1 MTATLRPY
9 LNAVRA
15 TLQAAMCLE
24 NFSSQVVER
33 HNKPEV
39 EVRSS
44 KELLLQPVIIS
55 RNEKEKV
62 LIEGSINSV
71 RVSIAVK
78 QADEIEKI
86 LCHKFMRF
94 MMMRAENFFILRRKP
109 VEGYDISFLI
119 TNFHTEQMYK
129 HKLVDFVI
137 HFMEE
142 IDKEISEMKLSVNAR
157 ARIVAEEF
165 LKNPYLFA
173 VSCCIGSGAGAK
185 NMQVVPKCKIGGNS
199 DTGGSQRPGIVVGRL
214 KPNRNAPT
222 NLERIHQN
230 STRRQLSTA
239 PNTSRYRSEGDHLV
253 DGHTPRS
260 VNVRYSFNPER
271 LKQARQHVE
280 KAIKLRKIF
289 MVHGPYPVIRRR
301 LLGRGW
307 VEKKFPRVPKA
318 AAKRERIPDGE
329 RDEDGDDSDIPF
341 DDEEEEEEDEQQDDP
356 DGTLSLMSRLVRNQT
371 PYFIWTNRRDVI
383 DCRFLRKDQMMNH
396 YAKAGTF
403 TTKVGLCLNLRNL
416 PWFDQA
422 DADTFFPRCYRL
434 GAADEKHAF
443 IEDFQLT
450 AARSLL
456 KLVVKRYWNKSIF
469 TESLDTNENDLLD
482 VQLSPEGK
490 KSPGRKR
497 IFLSSRLVETAIR
510 ACEEHL
516 ASLRHQDIDRDFE
529 SPLLMTKT
537 HWKDFLH
544 EYYQVAHEEADIV
557 QTGAYVDRCEGIL
570 ARLKKVVPQLEMEGD
585 RNIWIVK
592 PGAKSRG
599 RGIMCMDHL
608 EEIVKLV
615 DCDPMI
621 VKDGKWVV
629 QKYIETPLLIFGTK
643 FDLRQW
649 FLVTDWNP
657 LTIWFYRQS
666 YIRFST
672 QPFSLHNLDT
682 SIHLCNNSI
691 QKHLENSLNRH
702 AGLPPDNMWSSDQFQ
717 LHLRQMG
724 APEAWSRVIVP
735 GMKTAIIHA
744 MQTSQDLVE
753 FRKSSFEL
761 YGADFLF
768 GENYQPWLIEIN
780 ASPTMAASTTITS
793 RLCASVQ
800 EDTLRVV
807 IDRKYDRNCSTGNF
821 ELIYKQA
828 AVEVPQYVG
837 TSLLVEGSTVKKPR
851 HSFQRSP
858 VPGDT
863 RNGCDT
869 QSPKTPKLVFQRANH
884 SVPRAA
890 TPCWVTKSSK
900 ATEPA
905 SPGKENKA
913 KEKAATSKIPVASD
927 APKLSTKLITDPR
940 NRKVL
945 MAHSMATTT
954 TTTLGDDVSQ
964 PAQLCVKS
972 SSQKLTTCPGQ
983 SALHHTKP
991 SNLMGLVVRD
1001 RVPSKATQVAGREL
1015 FLKLHLQKT
1024 RAASASGKPPVS
1036 NTFVR
1041 PNMQECLQ
1049 HFKQCFLQHVPMP
1062 LTPLSPLTMNLPSTA
1077 KLNAIRASMIKKWN
1091 LRRDGTFR

>member
-15 TLQAAMCLE
+15 TLQAALCLE

-165 LKNPYLFA
+165 LKNVTVQCAMTDITVHCELLYRQW
-173 VSCCIGSGAGAK
+173 SWHQEYAGDAASL
-185 NMQVVPKCKIGGNS
+185 IDGH
-199 DTGGSQRPGIVVGRL
+199 SQRSISF
-214 KPNRNAPT
+214 NF
-222 NLERIHQN
+222 
-230 STRRQLSTA
+230 
-239 PNTSRYRSEGDHLV
+239 
-253 DGHTPRS
+253 
-260 VNVRYSFNPER
+260 SFNPER
-271 LKQARQHVE
+271 LKQARQYVE
-280 KAIKLRKIF
+280 RAIKQRKIF

-307 VEKKFPRVPKA
+307 VERKFPKLAKVVN
-318 AAKRERIPDGE
+318 KRERMPDGE
-329 RDEDGDDSDIPF
+329 HEEDGDDSDVPDD
-341 DDEEEEEEDEQQDDP
+341 DDEEEEEEDEQDDAI
-356 DGTLSLMSRLVRNQT
+356 DSTYSLMSRLVRNQI

-396 YAKAGTF
+396 YARAGTF

-456 KLVVKRYWNKSIF
+456 KVVVKRYWNKPP
-469 TESLDTNENDLLD
+469 TMTTMDDDQNDLPNGQESPEAKQCTSRKKGA
-482 VQLSPEGK
+482 QLSSQIIEN
-490 KSPGRKR
+490 
-497 IFLSSRLVETAIR
+497 AIH

-516 ASLRHQDIDRDFE
+516 SSLRHQDIDRE
-529 SPLLMTKT
+529 SGSPLLMTKA
-537 HWKDFLH
+537 HWEDFLNG
-544 EYYQVAHEEADIV
+544 YYQVAHEGTQMV
-557 QTGAYVDRCEGIL
+557 QTGAHVERCEDVLHRL
-570 ARLKKVVPQLEMEGD
+570 AKVVPQLDMEGD
-585 RNIWIVK
+585 RSIWIVK

-599 RGIMCMDHL
+599 RGIMCMDRL

-657 LTIWFYRQS
+657 LTIWFYRHS

-691 QKHLENSLNRH
+691 QKHYENSLNRH
-702 AGLPPDNMWSSDQFQ
+702 SELPPDNMWSSEQFQ
-717 LHLRQMG
+717 IHLRQMG
-724 APEAWSRVIVP
+724 APEAWSKVIVP
-735 GMKTAIIHA
+735 GMKAAIIHA

-753 FRKSSFEL
+753 FRKNSFEL

-780 ASPTMAASTTITS
+780 ASPTMAASTAVTT

-807 IDRKYDRNCSTGNF
+807 IDRKYDRNCNTGNF

-828 AVEVPQYVG
+828 AVEIPQYVG
-837 TSLLVEGSTVKKPR
+837 TSLVVEGSTVKKPR
-851 HSFQRSP
+851 PAFQRSP
-858 VPGDT
+858 VPGDN
-863 RNGCDT
+863 RNSCSQQQPKALKLTYRRSNHDT
-869 QSPKTPKLVFQRANH
+869 
-884 SVPRAA
+884 PRPP
-890 TPCWVTKSSK
+890 TPCWASAYSK

-905 SPGKENKA
+905 APGKENKA
-913 KEKAATSKIPVASD
+913 REKTPSSKILSSMSVRF
-927 APKLSTKLITDPR
+927 KLPSKLKPDPR
-940 NRKVL
+940 NRRIL

-954 TTTLGDDVSQ
+954 VIPGDKLSH
-964 PAQLCVKS
+964 PAQLCGKS
-972 SSQKLTTCPGQ
+972 SSQNLDPGPQ
-983 SALHHTKP
+983 ESTLHHAKVSKP
-991 SNLMGLVVRD
+991 TSVMVQ
-1001 RVPSKATQVAGREL
+1001 VPSKATPVAGPAAFHKLPCL
-1015 FLKLHLQKT
+1015 FCKDEKAVASWQVLRCCSRAGPLLPRAPKFYYSKAVISCQAQDEQQQQLPPLVPAFENQKPVLP
-1024 RAASASGKPPVS
+1024 RVGGKDYETTWNNSTMVEDSVS
-1036 NTFVR
+1036 SV
-1041 PNMQECLQ
+1041 
-1049 HFKQCFLQHVPMP
+1049 
-1062 LTPLSPLTMNLPSTA
+1062 
-1077 KLNAIRASMIKKWN
+1077 
-1091 LRRDGTFR
+1091 

>member
-1 MTATLRPY
+1 
-9 LNAVRA
+9 
-15 TLQAAMCLE
+15 
-24 NFSSQVVER
+24 
-33 HNKPEV
+33 
-39 EVRSS
+39 
-44 KELLLQPVIIS
+44 
-55 RNEKEKV
+55 
-62 LIEGSINSV
+62 
-71 RVSIAVK
+71 
-78 QADEIEKI
+78 
-86 LCHKFMRF
+86 
-94 MMMRAENFFILRRKP
+94 
-109 VEGYDISFLI
+109 
-119 TNFHTEQMYK
+119 
-129 HKLVDFVI
+129 
-137 HFMEE
+137 
-142 IDKEISEMKLSVNAR
+142 
-157 ARIVAEEF
+157 
-165 LKNPYLFA
+165 
-173 VSCCIGSGAGAK
+173 
-185 NMQVVPKCKIGGNS
+185 MQVGTKCKIGGNS
-199 DTGGSQRPGIVVGRL
+199 DTGGIRRPGIVASRL
-214 KPNRNAPT
+214 KPSGNAPA

-230 STRRQLSTA
+230 STCRQLSTA
-239 PNTSRYRSEGDHLV
+239 PSTSKYRSEGDHPV

-260 VNVRYSFNPER
+260 VNVRFSFNPER

-307 VEKKFPRVPKA
+307 VEKRFPKVTKVSV
-318 AAKRERIPDGE
+318 KRERIPDGE
-329 RDEDGDDSDIPF
+329 RDEDGDDSDILY
-341 DDEEEEEEDEQQDDP
+341 DDEEEEEDDDQRDDP

-434 GAADEKHAF
+434 GASDEKHAF

-456 KLVVKRYWNKSIF
+456 KLVVKRYWNKSVFIEAF
-469 TESLDTNENDLLD
+469 DANENELLNG
-482 VQLSPEGK
+482 QMSPEGK
-490 KSPGRKR
+490 KSPGRKKGV
-497 IFLSSRLVETAIR
+497 FLSSQLIETAIR

-516 ASLRHQDIDRDFE
+516 GSLRHQDIDKEFG

-537 HWKDFLH
+537 HWKDFLQD
-544 EYYQVAHEEADIV
+544 YYQVAHEEADIV
-557 QTGAYVDRCEGIL
+557 QTRAYVEQCEEVLDRL
-570 ARLKKVVPQLEMEGD
+570 AKVVPQLEMEGD

-691 QKHLENSLNRH
+691 QKHFENSLNRH
-702 AGLPPDNMWSSDQFQ
+702 AGLPSDNMWSSDQFQ
-717 LHLRQMG
+717 VHLRQMG

-735 GMKTAIIHA
+735 GMKAAIIHA

-780 ASPTMAASTTITS
+780 ASPTMAASTTTTS

-837 TSLLVEGSTVKKPR
+837 TSLLVEGSMVKKPQY
-851 HSFQRSP
+851 SFQRSP

-869 QSPKTPKLVFQRANH
+869 QSSKTPKLVFQRANH
-884 SVPRAA
+884 SVHRTA
-890 TPCWVTKSSK
+890 TPCWATKK
-900 ATEPA
+900 AVEPA

-913 KEKAATSKIPVASD
+913 KEKAAVSKIPSVTSD
-927 APKLSTKLITDPR
+927 APKLSTKLKTDPC

-945 MAHSMATTT
+945 IAHSMATTT
-954 TTTLGDDVSQ
+954 TTTSGNDVSQ
-964 PAQLCVKS
+964 PAELCAKS
-972 SSQKLTTCPGQ
+972 SSQKLATCPGQ
-983 SALHHTKP
+983 SDLHHTKP
-991 SNLMGLVVRD
+991 SKLMGLVVQD
-1001 RVPSKATQVAGREL
+1001 QVPGKATQVAGPVALRFCKDGKAVASWQVLCCSSTAGAL
-1015 FLKLHLQKT
+1015 FPVFPKLRYHKAPVTSCQAQDTQSPQDLKLPPLVP
-1024 RAASASGKPPVS
+1024 ALGSLMSVLPPV
-1036 NTFVR
+1036 
-1041 PNMQECLQ
+1041 EG
-1049 HFKQCFLQHVPMP
+1049 KG
-1062 LTPLSPLTMNLPSTA
+1062 
-1077 KLNAIRASMIKKWN
+1077 
-1091 LRRDGTFR
+1091 LRNHME

>member
-15 TLQAAMCLE
+15 TLQAALCLE

-71 RVSIAVK
+71 RISIAVK

-94 MMMRAENFFILRRKP
+94 MMMRAENFYILRRKS

-165 LKNPYLFA
+165 LKN
-173 VSCCIGSGAGAK
+173 VGSKSKG
-185 NMQVVPKCKIGGNS
+185 GGNS
-199 DTGGSQRPGIVVGRL
+199 DPTRNRIPERAVGKLRLDGEHKSQR
-214 KPNRNAPT
+214 A
-222 NLERIHQN
+222 
-230 STRRQLSTA
+230 TRRQPATA
-239 PNTSRYRSEGDHLV
+239 PNTSRGRAE
-253 DGHTPRS
+253 DGQRRINFNLS
-260 VNVRYSFNPER
+260 LNPER
-271 LKQARQHVE
+271 LKQARQYVE
-280 KAIKLRKIF
+280 RAIKQRKIF

-307 VEKKFPRVPKA
+307 VERKFPTLPKVTT
-318 AAKRERIPDGE
+318 KRQRALDDEC
-329 RDEDGDDSDIPF
+329 DEDDDDNDMPD
-341 DDEEEEEEDEQQDDP
+341 DDEEEEEEEDND
-356 DGTLSLMSRLVRNQT
+356 TNSTYSLMSRLVRNQT

-396 YAKAGTF
+396 FAKAGSF

-416 PWFDQA
+416 PWFDEA

-443 IEDFQLT
+443 IEDFKLT

-456 KLVVKRYWNKSIF
+456 KVVVKRYWSKPAFMAALNNSEN
-469 TESLDTNENDLLD
+469 ESPSDQVSSGTKQGIGHKRG
-482 VQLSPEGK
+482 VRLSA
-490 KSPGRKR
+490 
-497 IFLSSRLVETAIR
+497 RLIQTAIR

-516 ASLRHQDIDRDFE
+516 SSLKHQDIDRE
-529 SPLLMTKT
+529 SGSSLLFAKENWEEFM
-537 HWKDFLH
+537 
-544 EYYQVAHEEADIV
+544 EGYYQVVHGYSDGAETAE
-557 QTGAYVDRCEGIL
+557 TGAHVERCEDIL
-570 ARLKKVVPQLEMEGD
+570 YRLAKVVPQLGMEGD

-599 RGIMCMDHL
+599 RGIMCMDRL

-657 LTIWFYRQS
+657 LTIWFYRHS

-682 SIHLCNNSI
+682 SIHLCNNSV
-691 QKHLENSLNRH
+691 QKHYENSLNRH
-702 AGLPPDNMWSSDQFQ
+702 SELPPDNMWSSEQFQ
-717 LHLRQMG
+717 AHLRETG
-724 APEAWSRVIVP
+724 APEAWSQVIVP
-735 GMKTAIIHA
+735 GMKAAIIHA
-744 MQTSQDLVE
+744 VQTSQDLVE
-753 FRKSSFEL
+753 FRKNSFEL

-780 ASPTMAASTTITS
+780 ASPTMAASTAVTT

-807 IDRKYDRNCSTGNF
+807 IDRKYDRNCNTGNF

-828 AVEVPQYVG
+828 AVEIPHYVG
-837 TSLLVEGSTVKKPR
+837 TSLLVEGSMVKKPR
-851 HSFQRSP
+851 NTSHRSP
-858 VPGDT
+858 VPSDT
-863 RNGCDT
+863 GNSCAP
-869 QSPKTPKLVFQRANH
+869 QQPKPLKLVYRRSNP
-884 SVPRAA
+884 SIPRAP
-890 TPCWVTKSSK
+890 TPCWAAA
-900 ATEPA
+900 ATSTNGKGVEAAA
-905 SPGKENKA
+905 SGKENKV
-913 KEKAATSKIPVASD
+913 KTKAPPGKDSSPSQRY
-927 APKLSTKLITDPR
+927 KLPNKLRPEPP
-940 NRKVL
+940 NRRVL
-945 MAHSMATTT
+945 IAHSMATATVIP
-954 TTTLGDDVSQ
+954 GDKRTC
-964 PAQLCVKS
+964 PAPLCTKS
-972 SSQKLTTCPGQ
+972 NSQKLAAGPQEPAIHHPKISKLAGLEAQGPGKAAQ
-983 SALHHTKP
+983 TAGRARLCKLPCLYCKNRKAVASLQELRCCHRARPLLP
-991 SNLMGLVVRD
+991 I
-1001 RVPSKATQVAGREL
+1001 VPRLRYHKVDNSYQTQVYGVSLSARGTTTDPD
-1015 FLKLHLQKT
+1015 LQ
-1024 RAASASGKPPVS
+1024 
-1036 NTFVR
+1036 
-1041 PNMQECLQ
+1041 CLADQ
-1049 HFKQCFLQHVPMP
+1049 V
-1062 LTPLSPLTMNLPSTA
+1062 NL
-1077 KLNAIRASMIKKWN
+1077 
-1091 LRRDGTFR
+1091 

>member
-15 TLQAAMCLE
+15 TLQAALCLE

-165 LKNPYLFA
+165 LKN
-173 VSCCIGSGAGAK
+173 AGL
-185 NMQVVPKCKIGGNS
+185 KCKGEGYNDTEGSKRFGRGGN
-199 DTGGSQRPGIVVGRL
+199 RL
-214 KPNRNAPT
+214 KPDGDEPSSVECMRLLPNGHQSSTASHTNRNRPEGYVPSLIDGRT
-222 NLERIHQN
+222 QRSIH
-230 STRRQLSTA
+230 
-239 PNTSRYRSEGDHLV
+239 
-253 DGHTPRS
+253 
-260 VNVRYSFNPER
+260 VNFSFNPDR
-271 LKQARQHVE
+271 LKQARQYVE
-280 KAIKLRKIF
+280 RAIKQRKIF
-289 MVHGPYPVIRRR
+289 MVHGPYPIIRRR
-301 LLGRGW
+301 LLVRGW
-307 VEKKFPRVPKA
+307 VERKFPKMPKVVT
-318 AAKRERIPDGE
+318 KRERFPDGE
-329 RDEDGDDSDIPF
+329 ADEDGDDSDTPE
-341 DDEEEEEEDEQQDDP
+341 DDEEEEDEQDDT
-356 DGTLSLMSRLVRNQT
+356 DSTYSLMSRLVRNQI

-383 DCRFLRKDQMMNH
+383 DCRYLRKDQMMNH
-396 YAKAGTF
+396 YARAGTF

-434 GAADEKHAF
+434 GAKDEKHAF
-443 IEDFQLT
+443 IEDFHLT

-456 KLVVKRYWNKSIF
+456 KIVVKRNREKPLF
-469 TESLDTNENDLLD
+469 VPALDENQNGQGSSEARQC
-482 VQLSPEGK
+482 VNHKKGVNFSSQL
-490 KSPGRKR
+490 
-497 IFLSSRLVETAIR
+497 IETAIH

-516 ASLRHQDIDRDFE
+516 SSLRHQDIDRE
-529 SPLLMTKT
+529 SGSALLLTKA
-537 HWKDFLH
+537 HWKDFLRS
-544 EYYQVAHEEADIV
+544 YYRIAHEGAQLV
-557 QTGAYVDRCEGIL
+557 QTDAFIEQCDDIL
-570 ARLKKVVPQLEMEGD
+570 QRLAKVVPQLDMEGD

-599 RGIMCMDHL
+599 RGIMCMDRL
-608 EEIVKLV
+608 DDILKLV

-657 LTIWFYRQS
+657 LTIWFYRHS

-691 QKHLENSLNRH
+691 QKHYENSQNRH
-702 AGLPPDNMWSSDQFQ
+702 SELPPDNMWSSEQFQ
-717 LHLRQMG
+717 AHLRHMG
-724 APEAWSRVIVP
+724 APEAWSKVIVP
-735 GMKTAIIHA
+735 GMKAAIIHA
-744 MQTSQDLVE
+744 IQTSQDLVE
-753 FRKSSFEL
+753 FRKNSFEL

-768 GENYQPWLIEIN
+768 GEKYQPWLIEIN
-780 ASPTMAASTTITS
+780 ASPTMAASTSVTT

-807 IDRKYDRNCSTGNF
+807 IDRKYDRNCNTGNF

-828 AVEVPQYVG
+828 AVDIPPYVG
-837 TSLLVEGSTVKKPR
+837 TSLLVEGSTVKKPQPPP
-851 HSFQRSP
+851 QRSP
-858 VPGDT
+858 VPADT
-863 RNGCDT
+863 RNGCGGP
-869 QSPKTPKLVFQRANH
+869 QQQRVPKLIHRRSNQDIPH
-884 SVPRAA
+884 ML
-890 TPCWVTKSSK
+890 TPCWAAANNKT
-900 ATEPA
+900 TEPGP
-905 SPGKENKA
+905 PGKENKV
-913 KEKAATSKIPVASD
+913 KEKPTPSK
-927 APKLSTKLITDPR
+927 APPPPGPARSKLPNKLKTDPR
-940 NRKVL
+940 NRRVL

-954 TTTLGDDVSQ
+954 VMTEGKVSH
-964 PAQLCVKS
+964 PTQLCAKS
-972 SSQKLTTCPGQ
+972 SSQELTASPEESTF
-983 SALHHTKP
+983 SHAKP
-991 SNLMGLVVRD
+991 TS
-1001 RVPSKATQVAGREL
+1001 TAGRKACL
-1015 FLKLHLQKT
+1015 RLHLQEIQ
-1024 RAASASGKPPVS
+1024 PVS
-1036 NTFVR
+1036 GLAAPR
-1041 PNMQECLQ
+1041 RLPCL
-1049 HFKQCFLQHVPMP
+1049 FRKDGKAVASLQRLRCCSGAGPLLPAAPKFFYRKAVTTCQAQDQQQLPPLVPAFENQM
-1062 LTPLSPLTMNLPSTA
+1062 SVLPRVGGKDSESALNNSTLA
-1077 KLNAIRASMIKKWN
+1077 ADSVSS
-1091 LRRDGTFR
+1091 F